1 MTDHG
6 ISHARGKQFLYEEGI
21 HVPLIIAGPGIESG
35 KVRDDLVEHIDIAAL
50 SLGLAGIDVP
60 DYMQA
65 KDVLSDDYEPRTEIY
80 SARDRCDETVEH
92 MRCVRAQEFKYIR
105 NFLPNRPHMQPNR
118 YKDQKSIVVAL
129 ALAVRSQEVDR
140 SPSPHFPAQAS

>member
-1 MTDHG
+1 MVVFMTDHG
-6 ISHARGKQFLYEEGI
+6 ISHARGKQFLYERI

-60 DYMQA
+60 DYMQPKTFSA
-65 KDVLSDDYEPRTEIY
+65 TITSHGPRSIPLAIVAMKPW
-80 SARDRCDETVEH
+80 SI
-92 MRCVRAQEFKYIR
+92 CVACALR
-105 NFLPNRPHMQPNR
+105 NSSTYAISSNRPHMQPNR

-129 ALAVRSQEVDR
+129 RRCSKPRS
-140 SPSPHFPAQAS
+140 